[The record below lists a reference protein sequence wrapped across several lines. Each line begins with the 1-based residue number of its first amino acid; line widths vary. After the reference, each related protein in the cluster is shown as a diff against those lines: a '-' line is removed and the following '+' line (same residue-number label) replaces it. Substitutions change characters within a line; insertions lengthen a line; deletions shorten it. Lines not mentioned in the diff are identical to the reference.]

1 MNTVLIG
8 SYCSYMIE
16 FDPSVVCVNDNVLT
30 FLNLTT
36 VYNTTDSFN
45 ITFSSQ
51 TFIAVVLIEYG
62 MPYNCY

>member
-1 MNTVLIG
+1 MNTVLSG
-8 SYCSYMIE
+8 SYCSNMIE
-16 FDPSVVCVNDNVLT
+16 FDPSVVCVMDNVLT

-36 VYNTTDSFN
+36 VYNTTGSFN
-45 ITFSSQ
+45 ITFTSQ